1 MVNQELNP
9 KEVAAH
15 EVLLSVLAKSNGLVH
30 STKLVKL
37 VYLVDYLHFQHYG
50 CTMTG
55 FQYMWDHFGPNALGH
70 AIVAEVQELVRA
82 GKAITECNPNIYG
95 GQTIDFGVA
104 REVAVPRLPDHAE
117 MIVDDVIRKFDQM
130 SVEEITEYSKQT
142 EPFKN
147 AKRYGLLSMSQSAP
161 AQQGRDD
168 EWAKHS
174 REVDGSGLRSLEE
187 IKEKF
192 GVA

>member
-9 KEVAAH
+9 KEVAAP

-50 CTMTG
+50 RTMTG
-55 FQYMWDHFGPNALGH
+55 FQYMWDHFGPNSLGN
-70 AIVAEVQELVRA
+70 AIVAEAQELVRA
-82 GKAITECNPNIYG
+82 GKAITECSPNIYG
-95 GQTIDFGVA
+95 GQTIDFGIA
-104 REVAVPRLPDHAE
+104 REVVVPRLPDHAE
-117 MIVDDVIRKFDQM
+117 MIVDDVIRKFNQM
-130 SVEEITEYSKQT
+130 SVEEITEFSKQT

-147 AKRYGLLSMSQSAP
+147 AKQYALLSISQSAP
-161 AQQGRDD
+161 AQQARDD
-168 EWAKHS
+168 EWAKHN
-174 REVDGSGLRSLEE
+174 REVDESGLRSLEE